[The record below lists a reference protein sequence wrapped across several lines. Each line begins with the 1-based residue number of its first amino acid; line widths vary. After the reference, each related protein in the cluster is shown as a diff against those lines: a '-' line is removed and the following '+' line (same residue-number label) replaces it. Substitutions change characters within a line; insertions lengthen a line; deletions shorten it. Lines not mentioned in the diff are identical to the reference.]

1 MTNLLAYWHE
11 RAAQKDA
18 AINLVEF
25 LNESNQ
31 GEEIRMENLGPAPAE
46 LEDIL
51 TEVEDPR
58 EEINLGTPE
67 NPKLLFISKLLSS
80 KAKKEFE
87 ALLREYKDCFAWEYH
102 EMPGLDRS
110 IVEHRLPLYDA
121 CKPHKQPP
129 QRFSAEVQL
138 EIKNEI
144 ERLLYAGF
152 IRTARYVE
160 WISNIV
166 PVKKK
171 NGKIRVCIDFQNLN
185 MATPKDEYTMPM
197 ADLLVDGAASHEIL
211 PFMEGHAGYNQIFIA
226 EDDVH
231 KMAFRCPGALGT
243 YEWVVMPFGLKNAGA
258 TYQRAMNMIFHDLI
272 GRTVEVYIDDVVVKS
287 RKRQNHVAELRQAFE
302 RMRTHHLKMNP
313 QKCIFGVSASNFLG
327 FLVHQLGI
335 EVDKNKAKSI
345 IDAPPPTNKTELQS
359 FLGKVEHQYALD
371 EIKHYL
377 ATPPVLVPPIRGR
390 PLKLYI
396 AADENSIGSLLAQ
409 DNDQGRERAVYYLS
423 RILTDVEVRYTP
435 VGKLCLALYFSAIK
449 LRHYMLPSIVHVIS
463 KTDLIK
469 YMLTRPIIRGR
480 IGKWTMALSEF
491 TFKYVPQKSIKGQA
505 LADFLAHHPSKEIEP
520 MEEVEI
526 KTIHAVPMQNNF
538 WMMHFDGSSTDTSA
552 GAEIVIESPEGELF

>member
-152 IRTARYVE
+152 IRTAR
-160 WISNIV
+160 
-166 PVKKK
+166 
-171 NGKIRVCIDFQNLN
+171 
-185 MATPKDEYTMPM
+185 
-197 ADLLVDGAASHEIL
+197 
-211 PFMEGHAGYNQIFIA
+211 
-226 EDDVH
+226 
-231 KMAFRCPGALGT
+231 
-243 YEWVVMPFGLKNAGA
+243 
-258 TYQRAMNMIFHDLI
+258 
-272 GRTVEVYIDDVVVKS
+272 
-287 RKRQNHVAELRQAFE
+287 
-302 RMRTHHLKMNP
+302 
-313 QKCIFGVSASNFLG
+313 
-327 FLVHQLGI
+327 
-335 EVDKNKAKSI
+335 
-345 IDAPPPTNKTELQS
+345 
-359 FLGKVEHQYALD
+359 
-371 EIKHYL
+371 
-377 ATPPVLVPPIRGR
+377 
-390 PLKLYI
+390 
-396 AADENSIGSLLAQ
+396 
-409 DNDQGRERAVYYLS
+409 
-423 RILTDVEVRYTP
+423 
-435 VGKLCLALYFSAIK
+435 
-449 LRHYMLPSIVHVIS
+449 
-463 KTDLIK
+463 
-469 YMLTRPIIRGR
+469 
-480 IGKWTMALSEF
+480 
-491 TFKYVPQKSIKGQA
+491 
-505 LADFLAHHPSKEIEP
+505 
-520 MEEVEI
+520 
-526 KTIHAVPMQNNF
+526 
-538 WMMHFDGSSTDTSA
+538 
-552 GAEIVIESPEGELF
+552 